1 MSSQSD
7 SLFSFP
13 MVSENNTQKATL
25 VEKAKKKIQ
34 EQKPT
39 YKYMLGVVVAWKDK
53 GVEGSGVQGHL

>member
-1 MSSQSD
+1 
-7 SLFSFP
+7 